1 MNDRAAPEHHP
12 MGHLQGPSTYL
23 AVRTSKVPLSLS
35 SLSFSKYMSLDW
47 RRTNQRFFQFLR
59 DSVEE
64 PPPFLCSQPCLRASC
79 LERNHRKVSSL
90 RTHQRR
96 FQEFI
101 KPPVPRGRGGR
112 GLRSQSRCGT
122 LSPEGLQVQP
132 VLFTL
137 SHPGPSP
144 RYPSTK
150 YGACWLVFRGW
161 RGDATQAWF
170 DYTAVLSLP
179 DLQSS
184 SYSAEKSWGSPDR
197 NTNPEPTL

>member
-1 MNDRAAPEHHP
+1 MNDRAAPERHP
-12 MGHLQGPSTYL
+12 MGHLQGLSTYL
-23 AVRTSKVPLSLS
+23 AVRISKVPLSLS

-64 PPPFLCSQPCLRASC
+64 PPPFLCSQPCLSASC

-101 KPPVPRGRGGR
+101 KPPVPRDRGGT

-122 LSPEGLQVQP
+122 PSLEGLKVQP
-132 VLFTL
+132 VVFTL
-137 SHPGPSP
+137 SHPSPSP

-150 YGACWLVFRGW
+150 HGACWLVFRGVAG
-161 RGDATQAWF
+161 RCHPGL
-170 DYTAVLSLP
+170 V
-179 DLQSS
+179 
-184 SYSAEKSWGSPDR
+184 
-197 NTNPEPTL
+197 